1 MYKLPYIYIYIDI
14 IIPHQINIH
23 MSLKIFINLLT
34 ITLLLI
40 LTTSDNILI
49 ILDNTQLLKT
59 HSKLLTMLQSSHNV

>member
-1 MYKLPYIYIYIDI
+1 MYKLPYIYIYIHI

>member
-1 MYKLPYIYIYIDI
+1 
-14 IIPHQINIH
+14 